1 MNLNGILKVITGGA
15 CAIFLL
21 CLAIGLL
28 MGKQD
33 LASIGM
39 AGLFLFG
46 ILLGLLFVKRV
57 V

>member
-1 MNLNGILKVITGGA
+1 MNFNSVLKIITGGA

-21 CLAIGLL
+21 FLAIGLL

-39 AGLFLFG
+39 IGLFLFG